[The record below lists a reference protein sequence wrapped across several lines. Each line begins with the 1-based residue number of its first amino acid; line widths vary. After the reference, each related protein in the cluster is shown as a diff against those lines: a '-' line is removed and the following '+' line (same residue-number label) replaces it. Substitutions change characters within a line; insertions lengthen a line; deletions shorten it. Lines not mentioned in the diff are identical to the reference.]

1 MSRVSLLETDPK
13 ERPSSLSLA
22 ASEGAGPHGPSGLG
36 LCPPDGEGKR
46 LPFEASCGALL
57 GRPGDPA
64 VASRGADRPAG
75 PRGAGLGRAGGRR
88 GPSAGHGEEAPGQRR
103 GRPSWGGTAGSRPWG
118 GTHVCAQKAQRSQ
131 GQQGPQ
137 GRGFGPAHFEGQ
149 PVEGLERSGAVTGL
163 TPDVGAPGPP
173 WRHRS
178 PRLSWSPEVQ
188 LWPWPRAH
196 FDKTLWLLRPC
207 TGWAV
212 CWFTHCVCTVNSE

>member
-1 MSRVSLLETDPK
+1 METDPK
-13 ERPSSLSLA
+13 GRPSSLSLA

-64 VASRGADRPAG
+64 VASRGTDRPAG
-75 PRGAGLGRAGGRR
+75 PRGAGPGGRTE
-88 GPSAGHGEEAPGQRR
+88 GALG
-103 GRPSWGGTAGSRPWG
+103 RPWG
-118 GTHVCAQKAQRSQ
+118 RGAR
-131 GQQGPQ
+131 
-137 GRGFGPAHFEGQ
+137 GRGGAGLPGEEQQARGPG
-149 PVEGLERSGAVTGL
+149 VEHTCVLRKRRGHRGSRAPRAAASDLRTLRGSPWRVRSGAVTGL

-188 LWPWPRAH
+188 L
-196 FDKTLWLLRPC
+196 
-207 TGWAV
+207 
-212 CWFTHCVCTVNSE
+212 